1 VRRALLLALTIAAVV
16 GLLAATALAV
26 RIEFGNTVVSATADV
41 LPRQLPKRG
50 APVKLTTVNRVST
63 KDGSLPPVLSRL
75 RFQFDRNGWIDARG
89 VAVCTVAKLERATT
103 AVARKRCRGALVGTG
118 IGQARVELPGQA
130 PTTISSPISVFNGPK
145 RKGMPT
151 LIAHAYETLPEPKAL
166 LVPIAIERVKHG
178 RYGYRVEVDVP
189 PIAGGYGA
197 ATLAKATLGR
207 TFKRGGRELGY
218 VNARCVGGRLQVYGT
233 ASFANGDF
241 FPSTLAS
248 TCNVR
253 G

>member
-1 VRRALLLALTIAAVV
+1 MRRALLVSLTVATVA
-16 GLLAATALAV
+16 GLLAAAALAV
-26 RIEFGNTVVSATADV
+26 RIEFGNTVVSATVDV
-41 LPRQLPKRG
+41 LPRKLPKRG
-50 APVKLTTVNRVST
+50 GPVKLTTVNRVST
-63 KDGSLPPVLSRL
+63 NDGSQPPMLAKL
-75 RFQFDRNGWIDARG
+75 RFQLDRNGWIDARG
-89 VAVCTVAKLERATT
+89 VPVCTLAKLEGTTT
-103 AVARKRCRGALVGTG
+103 AVARKRCRGALVGSG
-118 IGQARVELPGQA
+118 VGSARVELPGRA

-178 RYGYRVEVDVP
+178 RYGYRVEVDFP
-189 PIAGGYGA
+189 QIAGGYGA

-207 TFKRGGRELGY
+207 TFKRRGRAVGY
-218 VNARCVGGRLQVYGT
+218 VNARCVGGRLQVHGT
-233 ASFANGDF
+233 ATFTNGDF

-253 G
+253 D